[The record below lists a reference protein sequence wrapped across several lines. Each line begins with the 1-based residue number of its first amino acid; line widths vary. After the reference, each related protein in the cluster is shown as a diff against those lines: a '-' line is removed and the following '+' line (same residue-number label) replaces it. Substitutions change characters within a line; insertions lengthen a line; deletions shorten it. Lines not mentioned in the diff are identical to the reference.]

1 MSKRIRRHQKQCK
14 RSFRIRRSVQSLI
27 PVEEI
32 WEDGIFRSGGFYSKC
47 YRFADVN
54 FKVASDDYKE
64 KFLNAY
70 ASNVIKSI
78 DSDAFGQLSHYH

>member
-32 WEDGIFRSGGFYSKC
+32 WEDGIFRSGG
-47 YRFADVN
+47 
-54 FKVASDDYKE
+54 
-64 KFLNAY
+64 
-70 ASNVIKSI
+70 
-78 DSDAFGQLSHYH
+78 